1 MKAVRVCE
9 FGGPEKLIYG
19 DYPMP
24 EVGPY
29 DVLVKVMAT
38 TVSRWDV
45 KYREGEIHKMGR
57 LMTSHGGHIGRK
69 PFPLPMQLGRDA
81 AGEVVGVGEAVTTF
95 RPGDRVVGLVHPENS
110 NSLEAIRGL
119 GNLSTGVDLPGHTAF
134 GGNAQYVSRS
144 HADWLPI
151 AESVSYDEIAAAM
164 WACSTAHH
172 IVNGRL
178 NVRPN
183 DSVLVT
189 GASGGMGT
197 ATMQVARLAGAT
209 VIATTRSAEKGI
221 VSSPTGPTTSSI
233 SAPEILRT
241 KSGARPEAKG
251 WTAPSN
257 SPACWRAYAYASRR

>member
-1 MKAVRVCE
+1 
-9 FGGPEKLIYG
+9 
-19 DYPMP
+19 
-24 EVGPY
+24 
-29 DVLVKVMAT
+29 
-38 TVSRWDV
+38 
-45 KYREGEIHKMGR
+45 